1 MRIRYALLAL
11 AATLAGAA
19 PAAAATE
26 QVQESA
32 SENWA
37 GYVVSPNNGTNFSSV
52 AASWVE
58 PSASCSTGVGETHA
72 AFWVGLGGS
81 NGQSQALEQTGTE
94 VDCSATGQVSH
105 FAWYELVPSAPVRM
119 DIAISAGDHVSAR
132 VTVDGSNVTITL
144 ADTTTG
150 QSATRTLQMSNP
162 DTSSAEWIAESPSA
176 CAASLQDCQPLTLSD
191 FGRVTFTNASATAGG
206 HTGSI
211 ADSAWTPSAVALTS
225 QDGSG
230 AQPSGSSNGSS
241 FSVSYLQ
248 GNGGGYASYGGGYPG
263 YGYGGGYPGYGY
275 GSGYGA
281 GGSGYGYGAGYPGY

>member
-1 MRIRYALLAL
+1 MRFRYALLAL

-58 PSASCSTGVGETHA
+58 PAATCSTASGATHA

-81 NGQSQALEQTGTE
+81 SGQSEALEQTGTE
-94 VDCSATGQVSH
+94 VDCSATGQASH
-105 FAWYELVPSAPVRM
+105 FAWYELVPSAPVRL
-119 DIAISAGDHVSAR
+119 DVAISAGDHVSAR
-132 VTVDGSNVTITL
+132 VTVDGSNVTVSL
-144 ADTTTG
+144 SDTTTG
-150 QSATRTLQMSNP
+150 QSATRTLQMSSP

-176 CAASLQDCQPLTLSD
+176 CTASLQDCQPLTLSN

-211 ADSAWTPSAVALTS
+211 ADSAWTPSAVELTS

-248 GNGGGYASYGGGYPG
+248 GNGGGYATYGGGYPG
-263 YGYGGGYPGYGY
+263 YGYGNGYGYGGGGYPGYGY
-275 GSGYGA
+275 AYG
-281 GGSGYGYGAGYPGY
+281 GGYPGY

>member
-1 MRIRYALLAL
+1 MRIRCALLAL

-26 QVQESA
+26 QVQETG

-58 PSASCSTGVGETHA
+58 PSASCSTASGETHA

-81 NGQSQALEQTGTE
+81 NGQSEALEQIGTE

-105 FAWYELVPSAPVRM
+105 FAWYELVPSAPVQM
-119 DIAISAGDHVSAR
+119 NVAISAGDHVSAR
-132 VTVDGSNVTITL
+132 VTVNGSDVTVSL
-144 ADTTTG
+144 SDTTIG

-176 CAASLQDCQPLTLSD
+176 CTASLQNCQPLTLSD
-191 FGRVTFTNASATAGG
+191 FGRVTFTGASATAGG

-225 QDGSG
+225 QDGTG
-230 AQPSGSSNGSS
+230 AQPSGSSDGSS
-241 FSVSYLQ
+241 FSVSYIQ
-248 GNGGGYASYGGGYPG
+248 GNGGGYA
-263 YGYGGGYPGYGY
+263 GYGGGYPGYGY
-275 GSGYGA
+275 TDD
-281 GGSGYGYGAGYPGY
+281 GGGYPGDGYAYGGGYPAY